1 MKYAKGFKFRIYPNA
16 EQQKIIN
23 QTLGCARF
31 VYNHFL
37 AIRRDNWQEKH
48 ESVTYVKSS
57 RMLTELK
64 CHPDFV
70 WLKSVD
76 SMALQE
82 ALRNLDRAFQNFFK
96 KQSGYPKFKS
106 STATISPIVPET
118 SQAVFVSL
126 MAISSFQELV

>member
-1 MKYAKGFKFRIYPNA
+1 MEYTKGFKFRIYPNA

-37 AIRRDNWQEKH
+37 AVRRDSWQEKR

-64 CHPDFV
+64 CHCQPYP
-70 WLKSVD
+70 
-76 SMALQE
+76 
-82 ALRNLDRAFQNFFK
+82 
-96 KQSGYPKFKS
+96 SGKILCF
-106 STATISPIVPET
+106 IVRRDGY
-118 SQAVFVSL
+118 
-126 MAISSFQELV
+126 

>member
-1 MKYAKGFKFRIYPNA
+1 MEYTKGFKYRIYPNE

-37 AIRRDNWQEKH
+37 AVRREGWQEKH

-64 CHPDFV
+64 CNLLWVSKYSYQESWHPQMD
-70 WLKSVD
+70 L
-76 SMALQE
+76 
-82 ALRNLDRAFQNFFK
+82 
-96 KQSGYPKFKS
+96 PKVQY
-106 STATISPIVPET
+106 TP
-118 SQAVFVSL
+118 
-126 MAISSFQELV
+126 